1 MIIVITLI
9 IIKIKV
15 NNSRSSKITKSQLNE
30 HPQKIKTRMTTP
42 ILLLSIIVTG
52 FCFCFSKI
60 VLINALR
67 CSLAGMI

>member
-42 ILLLSIIVTG
+42 ILLLSVIVTR